1 MLEAS
6 NIQMRLQSCDA
17 QARVSAE
24 ALGCLRHAWGG
35 WREVVMEAP
44 VQTCKPT
51 MMSLMA
57 SPVLFEA
64 VSWFGPELQPCF
76 ISFPEPAQQQ

>member
-1 MLEAS
+1 
-6 NIQMRLQSCDA
+6 
-17 QARVSAE
+17 
-24 ALGCLRHAWGG
+24 
-35 WREVVMEAP
+35 MEAP

-57 SPVLFEA
+57 SPVPFEA